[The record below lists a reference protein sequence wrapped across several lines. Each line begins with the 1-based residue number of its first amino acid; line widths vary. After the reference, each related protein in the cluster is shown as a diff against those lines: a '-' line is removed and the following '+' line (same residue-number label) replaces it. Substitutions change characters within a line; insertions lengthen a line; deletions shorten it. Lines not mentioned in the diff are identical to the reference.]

1 MSNPKDYEEQEL
13 LQRIAEGDSRA
24 LKILHEKTA
33 RPLHS
38 MAMKILSNNAE
49 AEEVIQDVFV
59 LVWKNA
65 HKFNFQRAKVFT
77 WMAVMMK
84 NRCIDR
90 IRSKKRRLPL
100 YEVDEYT
107 EKSIP
112 EPDDRT
118 AADHLTQKE
127 KAKIIFDAVKLL
139 PDPQREVIGLV
150 FNSGMTHVE
159 VSKHLG
165 ISIGTAKSRIRYA
178 YQRLRENLG
187 SNPALMDEYKK

>member
-1 MSNPKDYEEQEL
+1 
-13 LQRIAEGDSRA
+13 
-24 LKILHEKTA
+24 
-33 RPLHS
+33 
-38 MAMKILSNNAE
+38 
-49 AEEVIQDVFV
+49 
-59 LVWKNA
+59 
-65 HKFNFQRAKVFT
+65 
-77 WMAVMMK
+77 MAVMMK

-100 YEVDEYT
+100 YEIDEYT

-139 PDPQREVIGLV
+139 PDPQREVIELV

-187 SNPALMDEYKK
+187 SNPTLMEEC